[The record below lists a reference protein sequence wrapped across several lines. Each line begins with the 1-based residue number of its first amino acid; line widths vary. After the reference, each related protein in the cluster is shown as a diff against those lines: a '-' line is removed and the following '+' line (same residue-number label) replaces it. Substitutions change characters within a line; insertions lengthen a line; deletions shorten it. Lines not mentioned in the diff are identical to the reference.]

1 VNSKDSKPDL
11 SGSSAAMA
19 AAALSG
25 EAASVDKIR
34 DILFGGQMRDY
45 ERKFGRLEDRLTKE
59 TSDLKDEVKRSL
71 GAFDQFVKQELES
84 LAGRLKSEQD
94 QRQSA
99 DRDLAGEIKELKQ
112 ALQQATAQLDDRIS
126 TMQREL
132 RQQLLDQ
139 YRSLS
144 DDISRKSADADAA
157 LKRESGELRF
167 EKADRAA
174 LAGLFNEVALRLKDE
189 FKIPG
194 AEHLKNG

>member
-1 VNSKDSKPDL
+1 VNSKEPKNDA
-11 SGSSAAMA
+11 SAAVA

-45 ERKFGRLEDRLTKE
+45 ERKFIRLEDRLSKE
-59 TSDLKDEVKRSL
+59 TAELKDEVKKSL

-84 LAGRLKSEQD
+84 LNGRLKSEQD
-94 QRQSA
+94 QWHAA

-112 ALQQATAQLDDRIS
+112 ALQQATAHLEDRIA

-144 DDISRKSADADAA
+144 DDISRKSQEADAA
-157 LKRESGELRF
+157 LKRESGDLRF

>member
-1 VNSKDSKPDL
+1 MNSHDSKADL

-59 TSDLKDEVKRSL
+59 TSDLRDEVKRSL

-84 LAGRLKSEQD
+84 LAGRLKSEQE
-94 QRQSA
+94 QRQAA

-112 ALQQATAQLDDRIS
+112 ALQQATAHLDDRIS
-126 TMQREL
+126 TIQREL

-139 YRSLS
+139 YRNLS
-144 DDISRKSADADAA
+144 DDISRKSQEADSA
-157 LKRESGELRF
+157 LKRESGDLRF

-174 LAGLFNEVALRLKDE
+174 LAALFNEVALRLKDE

>member
-1 VNSKDSKPDL
+1 MNPKDSKADL
-11 SGSSAAMA
+11 SGPSAAMA
-19 AAALSG
+19 AEGLSG

-45 ERKFGRLEDRLTKE
+45 ERKFGRLEDRLTKDTTE
-59 TSDLKDEVKRSL
+59 LKDEVKRSL

-94 QRQSA
+94 QRQTA

-112 ALQQATAQLDDRIS
+112 ALQQATAQLEDRIS

-139 YRSLS
+139 YRNLS
-144 DDISRKSADADAA
+144 DDISRKSQEADSA

-174 LAGLFNEVALRLKDE
+174 LAALFNEVALRLKDE